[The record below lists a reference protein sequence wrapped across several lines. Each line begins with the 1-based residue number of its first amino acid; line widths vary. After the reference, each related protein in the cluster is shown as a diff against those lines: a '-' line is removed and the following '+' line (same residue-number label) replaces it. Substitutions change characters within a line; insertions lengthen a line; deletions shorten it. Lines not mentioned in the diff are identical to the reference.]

1 MTTVDETIET
11 WSAAKTS
18 SSTGSTTQ
26 TKSANKTAEQKV
38 ADNKTSPAKATQSKS
53 SPSPKRK
60 APATRKTT
68 SRPKKTATAVVKNEH
83 IADQVQVFPSKRV
96 WPD

>member
-1 MTTVDETIET
+1 MTTVDETIEI
-11 WSAAKTS
+11 WSAAETS

-26 TKSANKTAEQKV
+26 TKPANKTAAQKV
-38 ADNKTSPAKATQSKS
+38 AENKTSPAKATQTNP
-53 SPSPKRK
+53 SPSAKRK

-68 SRPKKTATAVVKNEH
+68 SRPKKASTAVVKNEH
-83 IADQVQVFPSKRV
+83 IADQVQAFPSKRV